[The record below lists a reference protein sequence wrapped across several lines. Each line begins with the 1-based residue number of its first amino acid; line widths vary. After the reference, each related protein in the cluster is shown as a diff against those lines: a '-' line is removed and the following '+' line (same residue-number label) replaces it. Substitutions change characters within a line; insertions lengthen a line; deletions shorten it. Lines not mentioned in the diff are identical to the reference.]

1 MNGNLLSLATLVAF
15 GGLLVGCSSQP
26 DHHADSIRRVLE
38 QDQQL
43 SASIQTEIGLV
54 DQFWSPSG
62 SVSKYVAGLRQIDLS
77 DCPPDFELA
86 FIQHIQAW
94 EAMQREVDNNTG
106 LNGFINGYFGGGPS
120 VLGSMNATESAERRL
135 QESWFEVERVALK
148 YGVRLGDLEM
158 AATDH

>member
-62 SVSKYVAGLRQIDLS
+62 SVSKYVAG
-77 DCPPDFELA
+77 
-86 FIQHIQAW
+86 IQHIQAW